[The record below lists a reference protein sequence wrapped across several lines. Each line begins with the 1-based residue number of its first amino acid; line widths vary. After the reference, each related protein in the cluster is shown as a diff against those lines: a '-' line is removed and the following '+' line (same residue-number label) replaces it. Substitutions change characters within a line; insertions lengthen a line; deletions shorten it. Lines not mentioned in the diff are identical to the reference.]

1 MMGSSVS
8 NSVQPEPDDAVVDQ
22 AILWLTHLSSGL
34 ASEEERR
41 AYRDWCAQH
50 PQNALAAHRME
61 GIFARFDGLPAE
73 PARAAL
79 EGQRR
84 PRRKVIKLALTVA
97 LLLAG
102 SGMLEQWPQARYWNA
117 DYRTAA
123 GERRVVELADHST
136 LTLNSGSAVN
146 IRYDGHARRVDLLA
160 GEVLVQVAHIADPAS
175 QPFSVHTPDGE
186 ARALGTRYLVRREAG
201 ATVVTVLES
210 SVRVGSTDGKVS
222 RTVLPDQ
229 RVRITADAVSAP
241 QAVDA
246 GQAASWVRGR
256 LVADNAP
263 LSEVLAELSRYRRGL
278 LRYDAAQMEAVRVSG
293 VFALDDGDRTLTTL
307 QALLPIT
314 VEHYTPLLTVV
325 AVKPKK

>member
-1 MMGSSVS
+1 MMA
-8 NSVQPEPDDAVVDQ
+8 NSAFDSIPPEPDDAVVDQ
-22 AILWLTHLSSGL
+22 AILWLTQLSSGL

-50 PQNALAAHRME
+50 PQNALAAHRLE
-61 GIFARFDGLPAE
+61 GIFLRFDGLPAE

-79 EGQRR
+79 ESQRR
-84 PRRKVIKLALTVA
+84 PRRKALKLALSLA

-102 SGMLEQWPQARYWNA
+102 GGLLSPWPQARYWTA

-160 GEVLVQVAHIADPAS
+160 GEVLVQVAHISDAAS
-175 QPFSVHTPDGE
+175 RPFAVHTGDGE
-186 ARALGTRYLVRREAG
+186 ARALGTRYLVRREPG

-210 SVRVGSTDGKVS
+210 AVRAGSADGNAS

-229 RVRITADAVSAP
+229 RVRISANAVSAP

-263 LSEVLAELSRYRRGL
+263 LSEVLAELAPYRRGL
-278 LRYDAAQMEAVRVSG
+278 LRYDADNMGTLRVSG
-293 VFALDDGDRTLTTL
+293 VFALDDGDRTLATL

-314 VEHYTPLLTVV
+314 VEHYTPFLTVV
-325 AVKPKK
+325 SVKTKK

>member
-1 MMGSSVS
+1 MMVS
-8 NSVQPEPDDAVVDQ
+8 NAQQEPDDAAVDQ
-22 AILWLTHLSSGL
+22 AILWLTQLSSGL

-61 GIFARFDGLPAE
+61 GIFSRFDGLPAE

-79 EGQRR
+79 EGHGQRR
-84 PRRKVIKLALTVA
+84 PRRKAIKLVLSVA
-97 LLLAG
+97 LLLTGGA
-102 SGMLEQWPQARYWNA
+102 MLSQWPQAQYWTA

-123 GERRVVELADHST
+123 GERRVVALADHST

-146 IRYDGHARRVDLLA
+146 IRYDGHTRRVDLLA
-160 GEVLVQVAHIADPAS
+160 GEVLVQVAHIADPVS
-175 QPFSVHTPDGE
+175 QPFAVHTGDGE
-186 ARALGTRYLVRREAG
+186 ARALGTRYLVRREAD

-210 SVRVGSTDGKVS
+210 AVLAGSADGNAS

-229 RVRITADAVSAP
+229 RVRITAKTVSAP

-246 GQAASWVRGR
+246 GQVASWVGGR

-263 LSEVLAELSRYRRGL
+263 LSDVLAELSRYRRGL
-278 LRYDAAQMEAVRVSG
+278 LRYDAAQMQAVRVSG
-293 VFALDDGDRTLTTL
+293 VFALDDGDRTLATL
-307 QALLPIT
+307 QSLLPIT
-314 VEHYTPLLTVV
+314 VEHYTPFLTVV
-325 AVKPKK
+325 SVKAKK